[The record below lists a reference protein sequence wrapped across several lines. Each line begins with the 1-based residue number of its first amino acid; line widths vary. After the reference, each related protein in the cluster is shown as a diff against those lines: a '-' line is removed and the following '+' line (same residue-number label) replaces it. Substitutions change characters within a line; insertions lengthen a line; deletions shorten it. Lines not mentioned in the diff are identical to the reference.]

1 MLLYIIATILCLYTA
16 KRKRKYPV
24 SDEKNGNGLGE
35 NGTFKQIKEKNNP
48 DYPNS
53 DNGSRNTEEESLLV
67 RLERFYV
74 FYFYSHCFICLQS
87 NGSVPV
93 TRADSVITLG
103 QFNDDDDFM
112 GHFDEDGSFIG
123 DYTEHDQ
130 ETSLAVKN
138 KLLYF
143 SQLYGNKQC

>member
-1 MLLYIIATILCLYTA
+1 M
-16 KRKRKYPV
+16 
-24 SDEKNGNGLGE
+24 
-35 NGTFKQIKEKNNP
+35 
-48 DYPNS
+48 
-53 DNGSRNTEEESLLV
+53 
-67 RLERFYV
+67 
-74 FYFYSHCFICLQS
+74 
-87 NGSVPV
+87 
-93 TRADSVITLG
+93 ITLG